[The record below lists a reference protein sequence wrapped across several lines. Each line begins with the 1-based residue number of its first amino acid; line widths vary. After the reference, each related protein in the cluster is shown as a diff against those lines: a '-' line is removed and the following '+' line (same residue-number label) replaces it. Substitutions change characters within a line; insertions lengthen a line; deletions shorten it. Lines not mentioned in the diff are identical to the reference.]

1 MPSFHIERSIEID
14 APSETVYNT
23 IVNYETWT
31 KWSPWLCAEPD
42 ATVTV
47 SENPNSIGSIY
58 SWEGKIVGAGE
69 IEHLKLQPGRRI
81 DDEIR
86 FVKPFKSKSNVAFH
100 LQPSGQG
107 TKLSWIM
114 DGSLPWFMFWMK
126 SMIQT
131 FIGMDYER
139 GLKMIK
145 EYVETGK
152 VNSQTKVLGK
162 QQIGPLHIA
171 GLRRTCAL
179 KEIGP
184 SMQAAIGELGPI
196 WKKQNLPNGGD
207 LLSVY
212 HQFNLKTQT
221 CDYTIGWL
229 LPSEDITTEAPLTS
243 WSCPLTT
250 ALSVE
255 HLGDYHHLGNGW
267 SAANQYLRY
276 QKLKQSRI
284 SPFEIYTN
292 NPHETPPEQW
302 CTKIF
307 LPLK

>member
-14 APSETVYNT
+14 APPETVYNT
-23 IVNYETWT
+23 VVNYESWT

-42 ATVTV
+42 AVVTV

-58 SWEGKIVGAGE
+58 SWEGEIVGAGE
-69 IEHLKLQPGRRI
+69 IEHIKLQPGQRI

-86 FVKPFKSKSNVAFH
+86 FSKPFKSKSNVAFD
-100 LQPSGQG
+100 LQPSGPG

-126 SMIQT
+126 STLQT

-145 EYVETGK
+145 ELIETGK

-162 QQIGPLHIA
+162 QEIGPLHVA
-171 GLRRTCAL
+171 GLRRTCGL
-179 KEIGP
+179 NEIGP
-184 SMQAAIGELGPI
+184 SMQAAMGELGSL
-196 WKKQNLPNGGD
+196 WERQNLPRDGEMI
-207 LLSVY
+207 SVY
-212 HQFNLKTQT
+212 HQFNMKTQT
-221 CDYTIGWL
+221 CDYTIGWS
-229 LPSEDITTEAPLTS
+229 LPSEDVAVEPPLET
-243 WSCPLTT
+243 WTCPHLT
-250 ALSVE
+250 ALCVE
-255 HLGDYHHLGNGW
+255 HLGDYNHLGNGW

-276 QKLKQSRI
+276 KRLKQSRL

-292 NPHETPPEQW
+292 DPSDTPVDQW
-302 CTKIF
+302 STKIY